1 MKKYMGLWPGMEK
14 PGPERTLPKMQIE
27 GTDFWVDMKRH
38 EFREVSDPY
47 NRFTMGDV
55 KEDMGFSHFLYD
67 TTTKNL
73 YLHPD
78 QENIPDHV
86 RIVLVP
92 PLKDLDPVGMAE
104 RQGMRPPDQPEKRQ
118 SVQLTSF
125 RKQNADEHNQTR
137 NAKKKGLGI

>member
-1 MKKYMGLWPGMEK
+1 MKKYMGLWPEHDRVGT
-14 PGPERTLPKMQIE
+14 ERTLPKMQIE

-92 PLKDLDPVGMAE
+92 PLKDLDPLGLAE
-104 RQGMRPPDQPEKRQ
+104 RQGLRPPDQPEKRQ

-125 RKQNADEHNQTR
+125 RKQNSDEQDQRR
-137 NAKKKGLGI
+137 NAKKKGLSI